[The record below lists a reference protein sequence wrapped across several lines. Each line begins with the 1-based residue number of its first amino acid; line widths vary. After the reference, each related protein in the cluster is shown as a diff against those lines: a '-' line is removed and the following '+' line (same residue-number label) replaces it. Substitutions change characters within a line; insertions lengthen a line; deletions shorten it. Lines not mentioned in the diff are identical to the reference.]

1 MLHMDTY
8 GYYKPVYSIYII
20 YNYIVIHEYNSGN
33 TGNAGNHDLFI
44 SSFEGCHGQP
54 WPQMNNRQGGLMT
67 GCPACPEA
75 TEEIEASNTVA
86 NQVKDGD
93 S

>member
-44 SSFEGCHGQP
+44 SSFEGCTGSHGLK
-54 WPQMNNRQGGLMT
+54 WTTGRGGLMT